1 MNTMSPAHTPLAAER
16 HLERATSDLAERVA
30 HTTDDALVGAQRVA
44 ANAAQSVQSGIDTL
58 RERVPGAMSRAAA
71 QAEELTRRGLDRA
84 RQAGDELR
92 HRAAD
97 LGDATKHRIQDEPVK
112 AVLIAAAV
120 GAAATLLVQ
129 WLARPRH
136 PHRLG

>member
-1 MNTMSPAHTPLAAER
+1 MNTMSPAHTPLSNER
-16 HLERATSDLAERVA
+16 VADVAERVA
-30 HTTDDALVGAQRVA
+30 HKADDALVGAKRVA
-44 ANAAQSVQSGIDTL
+44 ANAAQSVQSGLDDL
-58 RERVPGAMSRAAA
+58 RDRVPGAMSRAAA
-71 QAEELTRRGLDRA
+71 QCEDLTRRGLDRA
-84 RQAGDELR
+84 RLAADDVR

-129 WLARPRH
+129 WLSRPRH

>member
-1 MNTMSPAHTPLAAER
+1 MNTMSPAHTPFANE
-16 HLERATSDLAERVA
+16 HSGDMAERVA
-30 HTTDDALVGAQRVA
+30 HKTDDALVGAKRMA
-44 ANAAQSVQSGIDTL
+44 ANAAQSVQSGIDDL
-58 RERVPGAMSRAAA
+58 RDRVPGAMSRAAA
-71 QAEELTRRGLDRA
+71 QAEDLTRRGLDRA
-84 RQAGDELR
+84 RETADVVR

-129 WLARPRH
+129 WLSRPRH